1 MKLYYYEASNPRK
14 ACAVA
19 KYLGLEPEYVRVD
32 LQAGEQRRPAYLV
45 INPNGKVPAL
55 VDGEVGVWESTAIM
69 MYLSARAGA
78 QLWPDSTAG
87 QATVLQWLAWD
98 NAHFTRYAGELFFEH
113 VIKPRFGI
121 GEPDPVVVAET
132 LASWRPFARVLDRH
146 LARCRFV
153 AGDELSI
160 ADFSLA
166 GQISLPGDAGIA
178 PYIPPG
184 EFPQIERWVVTMAGI
199 PAWREPWPSQW
210 LTVAQADA

>member
-87 QATVLQWLAWD
+87 QATVLQWLAWPAVESGHSCAPALAD
-98 NAHFTRYAGELFFEH
+98 RYIMIAVDSQTLTSPSTNAGTL
-113 VIKPRFGI
+113 PFGLI
-121 GEPDPVVVAET
+121 
-132 LASWRPFARVLDRH
+132 AR
-146 LARCRFV
+146 
-153 AGDELSI
+153 
-160 ADFSLA
+160 
-166 GQISLPGDAGIA
+166 
-178 PYIPPG
+178 
-184 EFPQIERWVVTMAGI
+184 
-199 PAWREPWPSQW
+199 
-210 LTVAQADA
+210 